1 MLPLFLEN
9 GREQHH
15 SLRITSIWIRF
26 LVVLD
31 HRLQRWQKV
40 LVEKLEIHL
49 PLNIDLDKFQDVSS
63 NSLHGFDHVVLTP
76 AVVNQLTDALRVQF
90 VNFDQVCENIRQ
102 ISQVYLSYGL
112 GNFLVNFDH
121 EIDAFDD
128 FRPHQIVAVSLVSS
142 LNHHLPVLIRVFQK
156 FLEILD
162 LLVLL
167 CGNHKANS
175 FVNLQL
181 LLLL

>member
-1 MLPLFLEN
+1 M
-9 GREQHH
+9 
-15 SLRITSIWIRF
+15 
-26 LVVLD
+26 
-31 HRLQRWQKV
+31 
-40 LVEKLEIHL
+40 
-49 PLNIDLDKFQDVSS
+49 
-63 NSLHGFDHVVLTP
+63 TP

-90 VNFDQVCENIRQ
+90 VNFDQVCENISQ

-112 GNFLVNFDH
+112 GNFLINFDH

-156 FLEILD
+156 FLKILD

-167 CGNHKANS
+167 CGDHEANS